1 MYFRIKLKNSKKF
14 ASVNKISDLLSEG
27 ETGMDVL
34 RRIETLRLERG
45 WTVYRLA
52 ELSGLT
58 DKCIYNW
65 YLRNTVPTLETLQK
79 VCDAFGI
86 TLSQFFS
93 EGNLVD
99 VDDELKGVFDD
110 WIALTSEQKAAV
122 RLMMKTLRG

>member
-1 MYFRIKLKNSKKF
+1 
-14 ASVNKISDLLSEG
+14 
-27 ETGMDVL
+27 MDVL

-45 WTVYRLA
+45 WAVYRLA
-52 ELSGLT
+52 GLT

>member
-1 MYFRIKLKNSKKF
+1 
-14 ASVNKISDLLSEG
+14 
-27 ETGMDVL
+27 MDVL
-34 RRIETLRLERG
+34 RKIETLRLERG

-65 YLRNTVPTLETLQK
+65 YLRNTIPTLETLQK

-93 EGNLVD
+93 EGNLVE
-99 VDDELKGVFDD
+99 VDAELKGVFDD
-110 WIALTSEQKAAV
+110 WAALTAMQKEAV
-122 RLMMKTLRG
+122 RDDENFARLIWHCRGKNT

>member
-1 MYFRIKLKNSKKF
+1 
-14 ASVNKISDLLSEG
+14 
-27 ETGMDVL
+27 MDVL

-45 WTVYRLA
+45 WAVYR
-52 ELSGLT
+52 LT

>member
-1 MYFRIKLKNSKKF
+1 
-14 ASVNKISDLLSEG
+14 
-27 ETGMDVL
+27 MDVL

-122 RLMMKTLRG
+122 RLMMKPLRG

>member
-1 MYFRIKLKNSKKF
+1 
-14 ASVNKISDLLSEG
+14 
-27 ETGMDVL
+27 MDVL

-110 WIALTSEQKAAV
+110 WIALTSEQMAAV
-122 RLMMKTLRG
+122 RLFIIANKFNNCSL